1 MVVLVAV
8 ETVAM
13 SILSR
18 RLPIVTPSN
27 SGTLVFV
34 EVWSQPSIQM

>member
-18 RLPIVTPSN
+18 RSLIVAAAN
-27 SGTLVFV
+27 SGNVVLVD
-34 EVWSQPSIQM
+34 VWSQPSIQM